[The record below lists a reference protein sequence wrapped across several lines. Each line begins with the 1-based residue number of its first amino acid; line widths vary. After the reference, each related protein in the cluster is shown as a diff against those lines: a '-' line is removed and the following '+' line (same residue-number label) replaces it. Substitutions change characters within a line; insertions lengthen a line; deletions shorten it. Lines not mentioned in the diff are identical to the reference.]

1 MRPSLSLEAR
11 QAQLQRLIA
20 MRANPINGIASQ
32 WDYEKDE
39 WKK

>member
-1 MRPSLSLEAR
+1 MRPSLSLESR

-20 MRANPINGIASQ
+20 LKANPITGLASK
-32 WDYEKDE
+32 WDYEKDD